1 MEYTH
6 VDISIPLCGRASLH
20 APIQKVSGVVQNA
33 IQDFGLHDV
42 GVGISICQV
51 PLHVAVLVVYDLVSV
66 FDQSIC
72 RPRCQMCKHTSALGS
87 VENKVRVLNWV
98 KRE

>member
-1 MEYTH
+1 MCDCVNRGHSPCFRSSAMEYTH

-20 APIQKVSGVVQNA
+20 ALIQKVSGVVQNA

-66 FDQSIC
+66 VDQIHLQT
-72 RPRCQMCKHTSALGS
+72 RLPH
-87 VENKVRVLNWV
+87 V
-98 KRE
+98 